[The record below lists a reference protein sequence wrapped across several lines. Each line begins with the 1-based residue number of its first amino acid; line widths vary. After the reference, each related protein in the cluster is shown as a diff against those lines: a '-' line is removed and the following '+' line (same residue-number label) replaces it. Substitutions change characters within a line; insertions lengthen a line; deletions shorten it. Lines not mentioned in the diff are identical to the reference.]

1 MKRNESTND
10 KIVRLFNEGW
20 EAERIAD
27 DVKIPVGSV
36 NSILERRVEGYAD
49 LLAKKSLE
57 ANKARTA
64 AKEEAL
70 RREREKQEALEAKQ
84 AKYSTAKKPTLVNP
98 DDFFNSDLDGML
110 VGNYKQKITEP
121 EKETVNILTADE
133 NRNLLT
139 AGLEEE
145 EAVEE
150 VVEEEIVE
158 EAVPEEIPEEITEEE
173 VIEEVSEEVCEE
185 PVKAE
190 ETAVPVIEVDANPMA
205 AASQKMALFA
215 KAQIAE
221 NEQKI
226 ESINALIADITAKI
240 TASDQQNEAVKT
252 KISAIDDEIQEIYQK
267 ISELNEKI
275 SSLEEEK
282 TALENEGGEDTTEF
296 TAQVSAYNE
305 QITALKTENEE
316 FRAFIK

>member
-70 RREREKQEALEAKQ
+70 RREREKEEALEAKQ
-84 AKYSTAKKPTLVNP
+84 AKYSAAKKPTLVNP

-139 AGLEEE
+139 GGLEETK
-145 EAVEE
+145 EE
-150 VVEEEIVE
+150 VVEEAPVVE
-158 EAVPEEIPEEITEEE
+158 EVPAPA
-173 VIEEVSEEVCEE
+173 
-185 PVKAE
+185 PVE
-190 ETAVPVIEVDANPMA
+190 ETVAPAPAPIPAPAPAPAPAIEVDANPMA
-205 AASQKMALFA
+205 TASQKMALFA
-215 KAQIAE
+215 QAQIAE
-221 NEQKI
+221 NDTKI
-226 ESINALIADITAKI
+226 EGINALIADVMAKI
-240 TASDQQNEAVKT
+240 SASEQQNEAVKGQ
-252 KISAIDDEIQEIYQK
+252 IADIDGQIKALYDEIAALSAQIKAFEERK
-267 ISELNEKI
+267 SEL
-275 SSLEEEK
+275 
-282 TALENEGGEDTTEF
+282 ENSGAADTSELD
-296 TAQVSAYNE
+296 AQVAAYNE
-305 QITALKTENEE
+305 QITALKAENEQY
-316 FRAFIK
+316 RAFIK

>member
-70 RREREKQEALEAKQ
+70 RREREKEEALEAKQ
-84 AKYSTAKKPTLVNP
+84 AKYSSASKKPTLVNP

-110 VGNYKQKITEP
+110 VGSYKQKITEP

-139 AGLEEE
+139 GGMEEK
-145 EAVEE
+145 AEE
-150 VVEEEIVE
+150 VVEEAPVVE
-158 EAVPEEIPEEITEEE
+158 EVPAPAPVAETVAPAPAPVPAV
-173 VIEEVSEEVCEE
+173 
-185 PVKAE
+185 
-190 ETAVPVIEVDANPMA
+190 EVDANPMA
-205 AASQKMALFA
+205 TASQKMALFA
-215 KAQIAE
+215 QAQIAE
-221 NEQKI
+221 NDTKI
-226 ESINALIADITAKI
+226 EGINALIADVMEKI
-240 TASDQQNEAVKT
+240 NASEQQNEAVKGQ
-252 KISAIDDEIQEIYQK
+252 IADIDDQIKALYDEIAALSAQIKAFEDRK
-267 ISELNEKI
+267 SELE
-275 SSLEEEK
+275 SSG
-282 TALENEGGEDTTEF
+282 AADTTELN
-296 TAQVSAYNE
+296 AQVAAYNE
-305 QITALKTENEE
+305 QITALKAENEQY
-316 FRAFIK
+316 RAFIK

>member
-70 RREREKQEALEAKQ
+70 RREREKEEALEAKQ
-84 AKYSTAKKPTLVNP
+84 AKYSSANKKSTLVNP
-98 DDFFNSDLDGML
+98 DDFFNSDIDGML

-139 AGLEEE
+139 GGLVET
-145 EAVEE
+145 VEE
-150 VVEEEIVE
+150 VVEEAPVVEETAPVVE
-158 EAVPEEIPEEITEEE
+158 EAPAPAPVVETVAPAPAPVPAPA
-173 VIEEVSEEVCEE
+173 
-185 PVKAE
+185 PAP
-190 ETAVPVIEVDANPMA
+190 APAIEVDANPMA
-205 AASQKMALFA
+205 TASQKMALFA
-215 KAQIAE
+215 QAQIAE
-221 NEQKI
+221 NETKI
-226 ESINALIADITAKI
+226 EGINALIADVMTKI
-240 TASDQQNEAVKT
+240 SASEQQNEAVKGQ
-252 KISAIDDEIQEIYQK
+252 IADIDGQIKALYDEIAALSAQIKAFEERK
-267 ISELNEKI
+267 SELENSGAADTSELN
-275 SSLEEEK
+275 
-282 TALENEGGEDTTEF
+282 
-296 TAQVSAYNE
+296 AQVAAYNE
-305 QITALKTENEE
+305 QITALKAENEQY
-316 FRAFIK
+316 RAFIK